1 MVEYQLESIF
11 LHFCYFKGGCR
22 NSPYTP
28 IAGSGPKAATLHYGT
43 ADAPNSEPTP
53 FCRPVSHLGLVCSA
67 FFAALKSSSI
77 EVTTLSLLS
86 SCLQAAPSRTET

>member
-1 MVEYQLESIF
+1 MMEYQLESIF

-43 ADAPNSEPTP
+43 ADAPNSELTAQQRLMRCPAP
-53 FCRPVSHLGLVCSA
+53 LIQGLHLCVL
-67 FFAALKSSSI
+67 
-77 EVTTLSLLS
+77 TL
-86 SCLQAAPSRTET
+86 R